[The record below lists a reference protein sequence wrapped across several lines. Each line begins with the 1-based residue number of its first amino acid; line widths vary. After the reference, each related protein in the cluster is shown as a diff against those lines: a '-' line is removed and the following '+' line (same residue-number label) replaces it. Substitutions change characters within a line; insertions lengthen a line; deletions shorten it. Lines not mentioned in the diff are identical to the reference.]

1 MDPVIFSRTDCM
13 FHGGQWS
20 EMSKIPRNS
29 REKWGNKQK
38 KKSMGRTLKRR
49 RERER

>member
-1 MDPVIFSRTDCM
+1 M

-38 KKSMGRTLKRR
+38 KKHGSYTKKEEREE
-49 RERER
+49 RERERGKT